1 MISRIRHRLSTFH
14 RRQEGAVT
22 VEFSILCVVFLLLVF
37 GLADLCHGWYMKQV
51 ITNASR
57 EGARYGTRYQT
68 DGGGNHVLPG
78 ALSPSIASFIQSN
91 YASLLPPTAN
101 MTVNVGGPGLTSGSA
116 GDNVVVTVN
125 ATKIWFFLSN
135 LVPSLGSSLS
145 LSSTTVMTCE

>member
-1 MISRIRHRLSTFH
+1 MISRIGRKLRTFH

-22 VEFSILCVVFLLLVF
+22 VEFAILCVVFLLLVF

-68 DGGGNHVLPG
+68 DGGGNQVVPG
-78 ALSPSIASFIQSN
+78 ALSPSIASFVQSN
-91 YASLLPPTAN
+91 YAQLLPPNAN
-101 MTVNVGGPGLTSGSA
+101 MTVNVSGQGVTTGSA

-135 LVPSLGSSLS
+135 LVPNLGSSLN